1 MTYLTDANI
10 LCEVTKPEPRQ
21 EVVEWLRA
29 NQTNIVIDSIILA
42 EIRLGIIRL
51 PLGRKRDVLQNWFD
65 DGLQKLAFLPWD
77 REVAMRWAELMVGL
91 QRAGRSL
98 PLFDSMIAATA
109 LTHRLTV
116 VTRNVRDFKAA
127 GARVLNP
134 FE

>member
-1 MTYLTDANI
+1 M
-10 LCEVTKPEPRQ
+10 
-21 EVVEWLRA
+21 
-29 NQTNIVIDSIILA
+29 
-42 EIRLGIIRL
+42 
-51 PLGRKRDVLQNWFD
+51 LQNWFD